1 MSNVI
6 ESSKGKEPAATP
18 NRSRAPFQGARLI
31 KTLRNKKTM
40 KHANTLHLVLK
51 GKWYDMIA
59 SGEKTE
65 EYREMKQYW
74 LKRILGV
81 STPSLPVLTL
91 IALQISKQ
99 TKYERVC
106 FHRGYTNRTMIF
118 EIKDI
123 SVGKGKA
130 PWGAP
135 VDKKVIIIKLGS
147 KIQ

>member
-1 MSNVI
+1 
-6 ESSKGKEPAATP
+6 
-18 NRSRAPFQGARLI
+18 
-31 KTLRNKKTM
+31 M
-40 KHANTLHLVLK
+40 KHTDTLHLVLK
-51 GKWYDMIA
+51 SKWFNMIE

-81 STPSLPVLTL
+81 SKPSLPVLTL

-99 TKYERVC
+99 SMFERVC

-123 SVGKGKA
+123 SIGIGKA

-135 VDKKVIIIKLGS
+135 VDKKVIIIKLGNR
-147 KIQ
+147 IA

>member
-1 MSNVI
+1 
-6 ESSKGKEPAATP
+6 
-18 NRSRAPFQGARLI
+18 
-31 KTLRNKKTM
+31 M
-40 KHANTLHLVLK
+40 KHTDTLHLVLK
-51 GKWYDMIA
+51 SKWFNMIE

-91 IALQISKQ
+91 IARQICKQSKF
-99 TKYERVC
+99 ERVC
-106 FHRGYTNRTMIF
+106 FHHGYTNRTMIF

-123 SVGKGKA
+123 SIGIGKA

-135 VDKKVIIIKLGS
+135 VDKKVIIIKLGNR
-147 KIQ
+147 IA

>member
-1 MSNVI
+1 
-6 ESSKGKEPAATP
+6 
-18 NRSRAPFQGARLI
+18 
-31 KTLRNKKTM
+31 M
-40 KHANTLHLVLK
+40 KQAETLHLVLK
-51 GKWYDMIA
+51 GKWYDMIE

-99 TKYERVC
+99 YKFERVC

-123 SVGKGKA
+123 SVGTGKA

-135 VDKKVIIIKLGS
+135 IDKKVIIIKLGS